1 MSVELN
7 SRSLIYH
14 INGLKSHLQAC
25 SPFGPRKLG
34 PFHKRARKTRKRT
47 TIVFLRKITRRV
59 RRRFHEANFIV
70 IPRLATSRLANI
82 FGSST
87 IYRHDKKLKRAKIRD
102 TNQINRALAAK
113 AQARFE
119 VPKALS
125 TPEPEEIARRTL
137 RKFMRSHA
145 NGRNIFAVTE
155 QKKRCDLLHQNFFW
169 CSVERCVLPE
179 KVKKV

>member
-1 MSVELN
+1 MSVDLN

-25 SPFGPRKLG
+25 SPFGSRKLG
-34 PFHKRARKTRKRT
+34 PFHKRD
-47 TIVFLRKITRRV
+47 I
-59 RRRFHEANFIV
+59 
-70 IPRLATSRLANI
+70 
-82 FGSST
+82 
-87 IYRHDKKLKRAKIRD
+87 
-102 TNQINRALAAK
+102 NQINRALAAK
-113 AQARFE
+113 AQARFK

-155 QKKRCDLLHQNFFW
+155 KKKRCDLLHQNFY
-169 CSVERCVLPE
+169 
-179 KVKKV
+179 

>member
-87 IYRHDKKLKRAKIRD
+87 IYRHDKKLKRAKNPRYKPNKPSASGEGASEVRSAKG
-102 TNQINRALAAK
+102 TEHTRTGRNRAKDFTKVYAIPRK
-113 AQARFE
+113 RAQYFCGHRTKE
-119 VPKALS
+119 
-125 TPEPEEIARRTL
+125 TL
-137 RKFMRSHA
+137 RLVAPKF
-145 NGRNIFAVTE
+145 F
-155 QKKRCDLLHQNFFW
+155 L
-169 CSVERCVLPE
+169 VLSR
-179 KVKKV
+179 KVRITRES